1 MDIIIEFILE
11 LVFGSVLESEKVKTG
26 TKTALMV
33 VISLVMEAFFIFAC
47 YWLGRNGA
55 HPLLTIAVAVLA
67 VWFGWVA
74 IRGQSAATNGA
85 GSRIGGIDMDDLS
98 SCS

>member
-11 LVFGSVLESEKVKTG
+11 REKVKTG

-74 IRGQSAATNGA
+74 IRETVSGHKRRWKQD
-85 GSRIGGIDMDDLS
+85 RWY
-98 SCS
+98 

>member
-11 LVFGSVLESEKVKTG
+11 LVFGSILESEKVKTG

-33 VISLVMEAFFIFAC
+33 VISLVLEAFFIFAC

-55 HPLLTIAVAVLA
+55 HPLLTIAVVVLA
-67 VWFGWVA
+67 VWFGWVS
-74 IRGQSAATNGA
+74 IRETVSGHKRGWKQD
-85 GSRIGGIDMDDLS
+85 RWY
-98 SCS
+98 